1 MKITSIAKTIFCL
14 ALLLCWGTCAP
25 TMREAAASGHEL
37 EEVGF
42 VFHTISWGMV
52 RGQTARFTVVNP
64 NAPDRGN
71 TSNGQ
76 ARCQVVLY
84 DGFNNVI
91 AQSAEITIPP
101 GEFRSVDFSR
111 DALGL
116 TGEPGTGRVQT
127 RGMINVYVHHL
138 SRTTSPPDFPTS
150 LELVDSTGQTTL
162 LMSKPK
168 EIVVVG
174 SK

>member
-1 MKITSIAKTIFCL
+1 MINDPAETITVCFTAVSVGKTKRRLMKITSIAKTIFCL

-76 ARCQVVLY
+76 A
-84 DGFNNVI
+84 
-91 AQSAEITIPP
+91 
-101 GEFRSVDFSR
+101 
-111 DALGL
+111 
-116 TGEPGTGRVQT
+116 
-127 RGMINVYVHHL
+127 
-138 SRTTSPPDFPTS
+138 
-150 LELVDSTGQTTL
+150 
-162 LMSKPK
+162 
-168 EIVVVG
+168 
-174 SK
+174 